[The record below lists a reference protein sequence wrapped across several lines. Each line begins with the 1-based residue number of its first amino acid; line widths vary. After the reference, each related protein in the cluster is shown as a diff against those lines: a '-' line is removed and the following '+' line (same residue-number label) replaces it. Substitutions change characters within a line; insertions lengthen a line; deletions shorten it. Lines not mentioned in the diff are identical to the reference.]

1 MKILNWAELDEAE
14 RISALAR
21 PEETG
26 AAAGA
31 ARDIVDAIRSQG
43 ETALRAYASRL
54 DGYAPEQFRVAEE
67 AFTAALDAMDP
78 ADQEA
83 IKAAADAV
91 RRFHVKQGY
100 TGYEVETWTG
110 VKASR
115 RATPVDV
122 AALYVPAGSAPLVSS
137 LIMLAVPAQ
146 LAGVPR
152 IAVVAPPNG
161 SDGVNTSLLA
171 AAKLIGIDEVY
182 AVGGAQAIAALAFG
196 VADIPKADKIFGP
209 GNAYVAAA
217 KAYVTALPGGPAV
230 DLPAGPSEVMVAADA
245 SANAALVASDLLSQA
260 EHDANAQVVL
270 LADAPET
277 ADAVLAQVDSQL
289 ETLPRADIA
298 RAALANSLC
307 LVCREEEDIAD
318 AANLY
323 AAEHLIIQ
331 TGNAERLVDAVRH
344 AGSIF
349 VGPWAPEAAGDY
361 AAGPN
366 HTLPTGGAA
375 RAYGGVTVEAFQK
388 TTTILRASEAGARN
402 LAPTVERLAA
412 LEGLDAHRLA
422 MAKRRERASGGS
434 VAVEGGPRAA
444 ARRRK
449 TAETDIAL
457 SINLDRDGPNR
468 INTGVGYFDH
478 MLDQIARHA
487 GISLSIDVEGDLEI
501 DAHHTIEDVC
511 LTFGEALAEA
521 LGDKR
526 GIARFGFELPMD
538 ETRAGVWIDLSG
550 RPYAKFE
557 GEIPGDRVG
566 EFPVEMTAHA
576 FRSIAESLKAA
587 VHVKVEGDNA
597 HHMIEGCFKAFGRAL
612 RQAVQIEGDRLPST
626 KEHLA

>member
-1 MKILNWAELDEAE
+1 
-14 RISALAR
+14 
-21 PEETG
+21 
-26 AAAGA
+26 
-31 ARDIVDAIRSQG
+31 
-43 ETALRAYASRL
+43 
-54 DGYAPEQFRVAEE
+54 
-67 AFTAALDAMDP
+67 
-78 ADQEA
+78 
-83 IKAAADAV
+83 
-91 RRFHVKQGY
+91 
-100 TGYEVETWTG
+100 
-110 VKASR
+110 
-115 RATPVDV
+115 
-122 AALYVPAGSAPLVSS
+122 
-137 LIMLAVPAQ
+137 
-146 LAGVPR
+146 
-152 IAVVAPPNG
+152 
-161 SDGVNTSLLA
+161 
-171 AAKLIGIDEVY
+171 
-182 AVGGAQAIAALAFG
+182 
-196 VADIPKADKIFGP
+196 
-209 GNAYVAAA
+209 
-217 KAYVTALPGGPAV
+217 LPGGPAV

-245 SANAALVASDLLSQA
+245 SADAAFVASDLLSQA

-270 LADAPET
+270 LADARET
-277 ADAVLAQVDSQL
+277 ADAVLAQVDKQL
-289 ETLPRADIA
+289 EALPRADIA
-298 RAALANSLC
+298 RAALANSRC
-307 LVCREEEDIAD
+307 LVCRDEDDMAD

-331 TGNAERLVDAVRH
+331 TGNPEQLVSKVRH

-366 HTLPTGGAA
+366 HTLPTGGTA

-422 MAKRRERASGGS
+422 MAKRREKASGGS
-434 VAVEGGPRAA
+434 VKDDRGPRAA

-550 RPYAKFE
+550 RPFAKFE
-557 GEIPGDRVG
+557 GDIPGDRVG

-612 RQAVQIEGDRLPST
+612 RQAVRIEGDRLPST